1 MLGPIQAVPANDVP
15 TFITVIHGFFLGSPL
30 PSHLQTYRGHRLY
43 NSDSLIHHPIFK
55 ELHAIQLIVR
65 PCRSQHHITLIIM
78 LPASQPHRPQVSFP
92 DPSHMLLGQVV
103 LTLKIAS
110 KIYHSTP
117 THSKYLV
124 SIASCNPT
132 QEPSR
137 GNASH
142 RPTASPSITSL
153 HSSSRPAIQQRLSTP
168 CVLHTKFEET
178 TVSITTW
185 RVAGC
190 LCESGGVWVYCR
202 SCMEAC
208 CCRCCR

>member
-92 DPSHMLLGQVV
+92 DPSNIENSFQNLPFHSNTLEVPRLNRKLQSDPRTKSRQCLPPAHRLPKHHIPTFLLAPRYTTAP
-103 LTLKIAS
+103 LYTLCSSHKI
-110 KIYHSTP
+110 
-117 THSKYLV
+117 
-124 SIASCNPT
+124 
-132 QEPSR
+132 
-137 GNASH
+137 
-142 RPTASPSITSL
+142 
-153 HSSSRPAIQQRLSTP
+153 
-168 CVLHTKFEET
+168 
-178 TVSITTW
+178 
-185 RVAGC
+185 
-190 LCESGGVWVYCR
+190 
-202 SCMEAC
+202 
-208 CCRCCR
+208 